1 MQMNKPDF
9 RYKKPEVTTS
19 ELRTPVEFYTSK
31 ISDGLHGRDV
41 SFEKVFYTFA
51 KVYFTG
57 ALEVFKDTGETIESA
72 TVGNVTGAFE
82 GVPMVKLGFGAGSRW
97 RLEHLNELGYA
108 KKSSPRGF
116 GVIRRFSEANRE
128 KFKYR
133 LATKLK
139 GEGLG

>member
-1 MQMNKPDF
+1 MTSGATLVGFD
-9 RYKKPEVTTS
+9 EVIRNL
-19 ELRTPVEFYTSK
+19 EARLG
-31 ISDGLHGRDV
+31 D
-41 SFEKVFYTFA
+41 A
-51 KVYFTG
+51 KVRRSANRALKGAANETLEDFKG

-97 RLEHLNELGYA
+97 RLEHLNEFGYA

>member
-1 MQMNKPDF
+1 MTSSATLVGFD
-9 RYKKPEVTTS
+9 EVIRNL
-19 ELRTPVEFYTSK
+19 EARLG
-31 ISDGLHGRDV
+31 D
-41 SFEKVFYTFA
+41 A
-51 KVYFTG
+51 KVRRSANRALKGAANETLEDFKG

-97 RLEHLNELGYA
+97 RLEHLNEFGYA

>member
-1 MQMNKPDF
+1 MTSGATLRGFD
-9 RYKKPEVTTS
+9 EVIRNL
-19 ELRTPVEFYTSK
+19 EAKLG
-31 ISDGLHGRDV
+31 D
-41 SFEKVFYTFA
+41 A
-51 KVYFTG
+51 KVRRSANRALKGAATETLEDFQV
-57 ALEVFKDTGETIESA
+57 ALEVFRKTGETIESA

-97 RLEHLNELGYA
+97 RLEHLNEFGYA
-108 KKSSPRGF
+108 KKPHPRGF
-116 GVIRRFSEANRE
+116 GVIRRFSEANKE